1 MRDWF
6 SGRIPAFQAGDKSSI
21 LLSRTKKCV
30 LVLHF
35 ILLNIHKFMTFEM
48 PSTSEEGIGEVNN
61 EFIVTDP
68 TALEAVQ
75 AREETLSVKERI
87 ETQKMQLANLR
98 RFVGDKDVSLEIQT
112 KITSVIDESQPLFD
126 DSESVGFRKILVGVI
141 GNKINAIYRDL
152 GMDPQEGN
160 NTSN

>member
-1 MRDWF
+1 
-6 SGRIPAFQAGDKSSI
+6 
-21 LLSRTKKCV
+21 
-30 LVLHF
+30 
-35 ILLNIHKFMTFEM
+35 MTFEM